1 MNDRAFRMAG
11 RNQVFVEYRTLSRF
25 IAISFA
31 NFDFALHTEG
41 RIEPRPDN
49 SRLRTKF
56 RSDRGKHGAVFG
68 LALFPML
75 RSAANCK

>member
-31 NFDFALHTEG
+31 NFYFALHTERARCPLSITVRG
-41 RIEPRPDN
+41 Y
-49 SRLRTKF
+49 RLA
-56 RSDRGKHGAVFG
+56 H
-68 LALFPML
+68 
-75 RSAANCK
+75 